1 MIKGFANLDSTA
13 YQAFTDQLL
22 ASVTRDSR
30 VLGVVALGSMAA
42 PHRRDRWSD
51 HDFFLIVTAG
61 NQEHFRQHLD
71 WLPKSDEIVLQLRE
85 TAHGLK
91 VMYRDG
97 HLIEFAVF
105 DTEELFLA
113 RVNDYAVLFDRANI
127 AELMTQVHSKS
138 VSLIVDPHKELLH
151 VLGLLQVGAGR
162 YARGEKLSAHV
173 FIKIYALGHLLPVL
187 VHYLDSPDK
196 SRLDNLDVYR
206 RFEFAYPEIGR
217 ELNAIL
223 LQDSLTSARLM
234 LTFIEQHLKAKMTD
248 FPQAAIDTLHVYLQI
263 IDAQ

>member
-1 MIKGFANLDSTA
+1 MDSIA

-22 ASVTRDSR
+22 ANVTRDPQ
-30 VLGVVALGSMAA
+30 VLGLVALGSMAA

-61 NQEHFRQHLD
+61 TQEHFRQHLD

-105 DTEELFLA
+105 DSEELSMA
-113 RVNDYAVLFDRANI
+113 RVNDYAVLLDRTDLANQLRRI
-127 AELMTQVHSKS
+127 QQDS
-138 VSLIVDPHKELLH
+138 IPPPVDAYRELLH

-162 YARGEKLSAHV
+162 YTRGEQLSGHI
-173 FIKIYALGHLLPVL
+173 FIKSYAMMHLLPAL
-187 VHYLDSPDK
+187 VFYLKPDDS
-196 SRLDNLDVYR
+196 SRLDNLDTFR
-206 RFEFAYPEIGR
+206 RFESVFPEVGR
-217 ELNAIL
+217 ELNA
-223 LQDSLTSARLM
+223 LM
-234 LTFIEQHLKAKMTD
+234 LLDPLTAAQQLVTFIEKYLKPRAPY
-248 FPQAAIDTLHVYLQI
+248 FPQAAVDTLRAYLQTL
-263 IDAQ
+263 